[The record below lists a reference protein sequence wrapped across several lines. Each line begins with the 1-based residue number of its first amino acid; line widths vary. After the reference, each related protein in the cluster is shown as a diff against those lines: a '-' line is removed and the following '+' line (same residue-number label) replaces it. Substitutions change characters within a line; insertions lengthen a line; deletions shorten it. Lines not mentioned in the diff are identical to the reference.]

1 MTAATETRRRIR
13 PGVYLFFFAVFAAV
27 VFAIHSPLLT
37 LPYFWDE
44 HGQFVPAALDILRDG
59 AWVPRST
66 VPNVHPPG
74 VMAYLAVVWR
84 LFGYSIPA
92 TRVAMLAL
100 ASLGML
106 FTFLL
111 GIELCRGASGA
122 PAFIAVL
129 LLAADPLFY
138 TQAMMAQ
145 LDMPAMVFTT
155 AALLFY
161 LQKRYIPAAAAC
173 VALVLTKETGV
184 ILPLLFAV
192 DLLKWGRPPACGG
205 LSGRIRT
212 ATLFVPAFIALGI
225 WLLYLRHVTGHI
237 FGDPGFTHYN
247 VGYALHPVRA
257 SLALLRRVYFLFFSD
272 FRWIGGLVIMFA
284 LSGRWPRG
292 IGDTPTDVR
301 TASTCGKVECPPI
314 PLGPFRTPA
323 WRLVA
328 LFAGA
333 HVLLVSLLGGAALE
347 RYLVP
352 VLPLLYCAMAAAL
365 TTVGRAWRTV
375 AIAGMMAGLVAG
387 MFVNPPFPFPY
398 ENNLAMVDFVNLQV
412 DAARFVEGHYPGATV
427 YTAWP
432 LTAALRRPEFGYVQ
446 RPLRAVETSDLHEST
461 LRALAP
467 AHPDVLIL
475 YSRTWEPHWG
485 VLRFPAVEA
494 FLRRYYEFEPEM
506 APAEVK
512 TVLGLDPV
520 MRWTSRGQ
528 WGEVFARSS
537 NSGVTDC
544 YLQEC
549 CRWLAQTQV
558 AVAK

>member
-1 MTAATETRRRIR
+1 MTAATATPRRAG
-13 PGVYLFFFAVFAAV
+13 PGVYVFFFALFAAV
-27 VFAIHSPLLT
+27 VFAIHSPLLS

-44 HGQFVPAALDILRDG
+44 HGQFVPAALDILREG
-59 AWVPRST
+59 VWVPRST

-74 VMAYLAVVWR
+74 VMAYLALVWR
-84 LFGYSIPA
+84 VFGYSIPA

-111 GIELCRGASGA
+111 AIELCRGVTGA

-145 LDMPAMVFTT
+145 LDMPAMVCTV

-161 LQKRYIPAAAAC
+161 LQKRYVTAAVAC
-173 VALVLTKETGV
+173 MVLVLTKETGV
-184 ILPLLFAV
+184 ILPLLFAL
-192 DLLKWGRPPACGG
+192 DLARQRKLPA
-205 LSGRIRT
+205 
-212 ATLFVPAFIALGI
+212 AMLFVPSFVALGL
-225 WLLYLRHVTGHI
+225 WLLYLRHVTGHL

-247 VGYALHPVRA
+247 IGYALHPVRA
-257 SLALLRRVYFLFFSD
+257 SFALLRRLYFLFVSD
-272 FRWIGGLVIMFA
+272 FRWIGA
-284 LSGRWPRG
+284 LAIVAALRRGR
-292 IGDTPTDVR
+292 
-301 TASTCGKVECPPI
+301 A
-314 PLGPFRTPA
+314 FRTRA
-323 WRLVA
+323 WGLVA

-352 VLPLLYCAMAAAL
+352 VLPLLYCAVAAAL
-365 TTVGRAWRTV
+365 TTVGRVWRTV
-375 AIAGMMAGLVAG
+375 ATVGMIGGLVSG

-398 ENNLAMVDFVNLQV
+398 ENNLAMVDFVDLQV
-412 DAARFVEGHYPGATV
+412 AAARFVEDHYPDATV

-432 LTAALRRPEFGYVQ
+432 LTAALRRPEFGYVEH
-446 RPLRAVETSDLHEST
+446 PMKTVETSDLHEST

-475 YSRTWEPHWG
+475 YSRTWEPQWG

-506 APAEVK
+506 SSGEVQSA
-512 TVLGLDPV
+512 LGLDPV
-520 MRWTSRGQ
+520 MRLSARGQ
-528 WGEVFARSS
+528 WVEVFGGAGSQPAAASQAARPITF
-537 NSGVTDC
+537 SGG
-544 YLQEC
+544 L
-549 CRWLAQTQV
+549 
-558 AVAK
+558 

>member
-1 MTAATETRRRIR
+1 MDPRRQIR
-13 PGVYLFFFAVFAAV
+13 AGACVLLLVLFAAV
-27 VFAIHSPLLT
+27 LFAIHSPLLT

-59 AWVPRST
+59 AWVPHST

-84 LFGYSIPA
+84 LFGYSIVA
-92 TRVAMLAL
+92 TRAAMLAL

-111 GIELCRGASGA
+111 ALELCGGA
-122 PAFIAVL
+122 PARTQAVITVL
-129 LLAADPLFY
+129 LLVSDPLFY

-145 LDMPAMVFTT
+145 LDMPAMVFTV

-161 LQKRYIPAAAAC
+161 LKERYMLAAVAC

-184 ILPLLFAV
+184 ILPLLFV
-192 DLLKWGRPPACGG
+192 MDLARRRPLPKA
-205 LSGRIRT
+205 
-212 ATLFVPAFIALGI
+212 ALFLPAFFALGV

-257 SLALLRRVYFLFFSD
+257 SLALLRRLYFLLFSD
-272 FRWIGGLVIMFA
+272 FRWIGALAILYALRRGL
-284 LSGRWPRG
+284 
-292 IGDTPTDVR
+292 
-301 TASTCGKVECPPI
+301 
-314 PLGPFRTPA
+314 FRTRA
-323 WRLVA
+323 WALVA
-328 LFAGA
+328 IFAGA

-352 VLPLLYCAMAAAL
+352 VLPLLYCAVAASL
-365 TTVGRAWRTV
+365 GMVGRAWRFIAV
-375 AIAGMMAGLVAG
+375 AAMVAGLVSG
-387 MFVNPPFPFPY
+387 MFLNPPFPFPY

-412 DAARFVEGHYPGATV
+412 NAAHFVEAHYFDATV

-432 LTAALRRPEFGYVQ
+432 LTAALRRPEFGYV
-446 RPLRAVETSDLHEST
+446 RHPLRAVETSDLHKST

-467 AHPDVLIL
+467 AHPGVLIL
-475 YSRTWEPHWG
+475 YSRTWEPQWG
-485 VLRFPAVEA
+485 VLRFPAVQA

-506 APAEVK
+506 TPQEVK
-512 TVLGLDPV
+512 SVLGLDPV
-520 MRWTSRGQ
+520 MREDFRGQ
-528 WGEVFARSS
+528 WIKVFARPATARLPGTTSAESS
-537 NSGVTDC
+537 ERRESA
-544 YLQEC
+544 
-549 CRWLAQTQV
+549 R
-558 AVAK
+558 

>member
-13 PGVYLFFFAVFAAV
+13 PGVYLIFFVLFAAV
-27 VFAIHSPLLT
+27 VFASHSPFFK

-44 HGQFVPAALDILRDG
+44 HGQFVPAALDILREG
-59 AWVPRST
+59 AWVPHST

-100 ASLGML
+100 ASVGML

-111 GIELCRGASGA
+111 GIELCRGATGA

-129 LLAADPLFY
+129 LLAADPLLY

-145 LDMPAMVFTT
+145 LDMPAMVFTV

-161 LQKRYIPAAAAC
+161 LQKRYTLAAAAC
-173 VALVLTKETGV
+173 VALVLSKETGV
-184 ILPLLFAV
+184 ILPLLFAADRLANSGTGV
-192 DLLKWGRPPACGG
+192 EFPHREATNNNPSVTAEFRC
-205 LSGRIRT
+205 LSPNWPRRLAT
-212 ATLFVPAFIALGI
+212 AALFVPAFVALGA

-247 VGYALHPVRA
+247 IGYALHPVRA
-257 SLALLRRVYFLFFSD
+257 SLALLRRLYFLFFSD
-272 FRWIGGLVIMFA
+272 FRWIGALAIVFA
-284 LSGRWPRG
+284 LRG
-292 IGDTPTDVR
+292 IGDTPTNFR
-301 TASTCGKVECPPI
+301 IGSTCGKVECPPI
-314 PLGPFRTPA
+314 HLSPFRTPA

-352 VLPLLYCAMAAAL
+352 VLPLLYCAVAAAL
-365 TTVGRAWRTV
+365 TTVGRTWRAV
-375 AIAGMMAGLVAG
+375 AVAGMMAGLVAG

-398 ENNLAMVDFVNLQV
+398 ENNLAMADFVDLQV
-412 DAARFVEGHYPGATV
+412 EAAHFVEGHYPGATV

-432 LTAALRRPEFGYVQ
+432 LTAALRRPEFGYVE
-446 RPLRAVETSDLHEST
+446 RPVRAVETSDLHEST

-475 YSRTWEPHWG
+475 YSRTWEPQWG
-485 VLRFPAVEA
+485 VLRFPVVEA

-506 APAEVK
+506 TPAEVK
-512 TVLGLDPV
+512 SVLGLDPV
-520 MRWTSRGQ
+520 MRWSSRGQ
-528 WGEVFARSS
+528 WVEVFAR
-537 NSGVTDC
+537 T
-544 YLQEC
+544 
-549 CRWLAQTQV
+549 
-558 AVAK
+558 

>member
-1 MTAATETRRRIR
+1 MIAATEPRRQIR
-13 PGVYLFFFAVFAAV
+13 AATCVLLFVLFAAV
-27 VFAIHSPLLT
+27 LFAIHSPLLT

-84 LFGYSIPA
+84 VFGYSIIA
-92 TRVAMLAL
+92 TRAAMLAL

-111 GIELCRGASGA
+111 ALELCGGAARA
-122 PAFIAVL
+122 PAVIAVL

-145 LDMPAMVFTT
+145 LDMPAMVFTV

-161 LQKRYIPAAAAC
+161 LKERYILAAVAC

-184 ILPLLFAV
+184 ILPLLLVA
-192 DLLKWGRPPACGG
+192 DLARQRRLPKA
-205 LSGRIRT
+205 
-212 ATLFVPAFIALGI
+212 ALFLPAFFALGV

-257 SLALLRRVYFLFFSD
+257 SLALLRRLYFLFFSD
-272 FRWIGGLVIMFA
+272 FRWIGALAMLYALRRGL
-284 LSGRWPRG
+284 
-292 IGDTPTDVR
+292 
-301 TASTCGKVECPPI
+301 
-314 PLGPFRTPA
+314 FRTRA
-323 WRLVA
+323 WALVTI
-328 LFAGA
+328 FAAA

-352 VLPLLYCAMAAAL
+352 VLPLLYCAVAESL
-365 TTVGRAWRTV
+365 SIVGRAWRIIAV
-375 AIAGMMAGLVAG
+375 AALVAGLVSG
-387 MFVNPPFPFPY
+387 MFLNPPFPFPY

-412 DAARFVEGHYPGATV
+412 NAAHFVEAHYPDATV
-427 YTAWP
+427 CTAWP
-432 LTAALRRPEFGYVQ
+432 LTAALRRPEFGYV
-446 RPLRAVETSDLHEST
+446 RHPLRAVETSDLHEST

-475 YSRTWEPHWG
+475 YSRTWEPQWG
-485 VLRFPAVEA
+485 VLRFPAVQA

-506 APAEVK
+506 TPAEVK
-512 TVLGLDPV
+512 SVLGLEPV
-520 MRWTSRGQ
+520 MREDSRGQ
-528 WGEVFARSS
+528 WMEVFARLVTARLPGIVSADSS
-537 NSGVTDC
+537 DP
-544 YLQEC
+544 
-549 CRWLAQTQV
+549 RPAPR
-558 AVAK
+558 